1 MDFEKYSRIFKALSN
16 SNRVR
21 IFSRLAAC
29 CPPGK
34 KFDYPDENS
43 VCVGELG
50 KDLCV
55 APSTVSH
62 HIKELNRAGLINM
75 ERSGQNVKCWVDE
88 SIVEEIKS
96 FFNLLEQPSHLNA
109 EKR

>member
-1 MDFEKYSRIFKALSN
+1 MSKYLNKDFERYSRIFKALSN
-16 SNRVR
+16 PNRVR

-34 KFDYPDENS
+34 RFKYPDENS
-43 VCVGELG
+43 ICVGELG
-50 KDLCV
+50 KDLCI

-75 ERSGQNVKCWVDE
+75 ERSGQTVKCWIE
-88 SIVEEIKS
+88 GPILEEIKG
-96 FFNLLEQPSHLNA
+96 FFNFLE
-109 EKR
+109 